1 MRVTSVEPLQ
11 CDAGW
16 TAWTFV
22 KITTDAGITGY
33 GECTDWRGA
42 HALAGGIRDLAPL
55 VVGRDP
61 GAIRAIVRDL
71 SRHTQQNLG
80 GLLTK
85 SIAGIELALWDIQ
98 GKALGVPVHR
108 LLGGPTRDRVRLY
121 WSHFGSYRARSPE
134 ILGTPPLRTWDDVAE
149 LGREAVRRGFTA
161 LKTNIFTPGEPANF
175 WTRGDANLD
184 HATLDTAVRL
194 IGTLREA
201 VGPRVD
207 ICLDLNFR
215 FRPEACIKLV
225 RALEPF
231 DLRWIEIDMYDP
243 AALRDIS
250 DAAPMPLAS
259 LESLNTVRDFLPFLE
274 GHAVDVAVIDVPW
287 NGLAQSV
294 EIATL
299 AATYEINVAP
309 HNYYSHLAT
318 FIAAQWSACVSN
330 LAMMEVDVDSAP
342 WRDDIVTALPEI
354 ADGHMRIPTAPGWG
368 TDLDEVAIAEHPWPR
383 SG

>member
-1 MRVTSVEPLQ
+1 M
-11 CDAGW
+11 
-16 TAWTFV
+16 
-22 KITTDAGITGY
+22 
-33 GECTDWRGA
+33 
-42 HALAGGIRDLAPL
+42 
-55 VVGRDP
+55 
-61 GAIRAIVRDL
+61 
-71 SRHTQQNLG
+71 
-80 GLLTK
+80 
-85 SIAGIELALWDIQ
+85 
-98 GKALGVPVHR
+98 
-108 LLGGPTRDRVRLY
+108 
-121 WSHFGSYRARSPE
+121 
-134 ILGTPPLRTWDDVAE
+134 
-149 LGREAVRRGFTA
+149 RRGYTA
-161 LKTNIFTPGEPANF
+161 LKTNIFAPGAPANF

-184 HATLDTAVRL
+184 HETLDTAVRL

-243 AALRDIS
+243 AALRDIR
-250 DAAPMPLAS
+250 DVAPMPLAS
-259 LESLNTVRDFLPFLE
+259 LESLNTVRDFLPFLD

-368 TDLDEVAIAEHPWPR
+368 TDLDEAAIAEHPWPR
-383 SG
+383 PD